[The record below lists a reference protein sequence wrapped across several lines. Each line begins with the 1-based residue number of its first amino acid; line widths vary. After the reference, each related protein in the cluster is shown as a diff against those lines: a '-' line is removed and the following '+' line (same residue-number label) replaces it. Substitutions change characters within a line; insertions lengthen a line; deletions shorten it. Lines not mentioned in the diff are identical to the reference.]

1 MNSVDEKLFLARQT
15 IIKDTFFSIINAQ
28 KNDLACECANL
39 NADTPAGMMMKFSSE
54 TSRYFV
60 SDYLLFE
67 EVINAVCRG
76 LPRLSP
82 PYG

>member
-28 KNDLACECANL
+28 KNDLTCECANL
-39 NADTPAGMMMKFSSE
+39 NADTPAGMMMKFSCV

-60 SDYLLFE
+60 SAYLLFE